1 MKKLLCL
8 ICLYPFFVFAGAIY
22 LDTDIAPA
30 NVKMVELFEERA
42 KKEKEDKAFAGYTQ
56 LMVLHFYLCSTEEF
70 KKTIKDD
77 ISEDDAA
84 KLLAFAM
91 NFYSCELY
99 AVDYYH
105 LNSEYLQYLESPEL
119 THAVEKIKK
128 DIQKHSKTLVDCLDY
143 IHEELSVA
151 MKKTS
156 PKLAQIYKSSK
167 YTEASIRM
175 FFNSKDKVKKKEA
188 NKEVEDLML
197 MNEIIKKR
205 LREVVD
211 GLSPDDFPKTLSQ
224 VATDLRAY
232 YRLSNC
238 PEDFAHVFVDYL
250 SVIDEFAT
258 WAKDAPKD
266 VKPEEAFATVF
277 IWTLAGGNPLEPAL
291 INERAN
297 ADWQARGREIQKK
310 LADAEN
316 KLNKAVIKYG
326 LRL

>member
-8 ICLYPFFVFAGAIY
+8 FCLYPFLVFAGAIY

-30 NVKMVELFEERA
+30 NAKMLEFFKERT

-56 LMVLHFYLCSTEEF
+56 LMALHFYLCSTEEI

-91 NFYSCELY
+91 QFYSCELY

-105 LNSEYLQYLESPEL
+105 LNAEYLQYLESPEL
-119 THAVEKIKK
+119 AQAAEKIKK
-128 DIQKHSKTLVDCLDY
+128 DIEKHSKILVDCLDY

-167 YTEASIRM
+167 YTEASLRM
-175 FFNSKDKVKKKEA
+175 FFNSKDKVKKKEP
-188 NKEVEDLML
+188 KQEVEDLMV

-205 LREVVD
+205 LREALD
-211 GLSPDDFPKTLSQ
+211 GFAPEDFPETLHQ
-224 VATDLRAY
+224 MAIDLRSY
-232 YRLSNC
+232 YRLSDC
-238 PEDFAHVFVDYL
+238 PDDFAYVFVDYL
-250 SVIDEFAT
+250 AAIDDLDM
-258 WAKDAPKD
+258 WAMSAPKD

-291 INERAN
+291 MNEQKN
-297 ADWQARGREIQKK
+297 AEWQTKGRELQKK

-316 KLNKAVIKYG
+316 KLNKAAIKYG